1 MTRAPFLS
9 NPIVMLINKLK
20 NYKTLIKKLKQQ
32 GFHFSTVLNN
42 NSKIEE
48 KYYKTLYL
56 VDYIFV
62 DKKLSN
68 VVKVL
73 STLPEDLA
81 DKVVY
86 EDITEE
92 VGDFGGE

>member
-1 MTRAPFLS
+1 M
-9 NPIVMLINKLK
+9 
-20 NYKTLIKKLKQQ
+20 
-32 GFHFSTVLNN
+32 LNN